1 MTNSSKSVNKKRID
15 GWPPRWLTPV
25 PAADLKRS
33 SGDDIS
39 DFAEALCKI
48 TKDSIAGAAGT
59 PLEFRGWQ
67 RELTKQVFAIKADG
81 TFRHKIA
88 LIGLPRKNGKSA
100 WLSAVALESLVLGVE
115 GGEVYSCAAEKEQ
128 AKIVFGTAKRMVE
141 MQPELSEVLDVY
153 KDAIYNPKTG
163 SVYRALSSE
172 AFSKEGLS
180 PTFVAFD
187 ELHAQPNRE
196 LFDVM
201 SLAMGARTSPML
213 CAITT
218 AGVKT
223 DSSGKDSICY
233 SLYQY
238 GKRVALGE
246 VDDPSFFFSWWEPN
260 EDLDDFRLPETWKTS
275 NPGFDDIVAA
285 DDFAS
290 AILRTP
296 ESEFKTKRLNIWTST
311 SDAWLPHGAW
321 DQLENRREV
330 ENGKEVVLGFD
341 GSFNGDCTAIVAV
354 EIGEYP
360 HIMPVKVWEKPEEA
374 DASWQVPVMEVEDA
388 IRDACKRW
396 QVVEIACD
404 PYRWARTFQILDD
417 EGLPVVTFPQTASR
431 MTPATTRFFEAVV
444 NKQITHNGDPQLAR
458 HIGNAS
464 LRVDQRGSRLA
475 KEKRGSTKR
484 IDLAVASVMSLERAY
499 WWHSQGG
506 SLPQVFD
513 PWSATEN
520 LEVPSVWSDNNSN

>member
-1 MTNSSKSVNKKRID
+1 MATGAKKIQ
-15 GWPPRWLTPV
+15 GFPPRWLTQV

-33 SGDDIS
+33 RGNDVV

-48 TKDSIAGAAGT
+48 TKDSIAGHAGEK
-59 PLEFRGWQ
+59 LVFRPWQ
-67 RELTKQVFAIKADG
+67 RELTKQIFAVKADG
-81 TFRHKIA
+81 TFRHRVG
-88 LIGLPRKNGKSA
+88 LVGLPRKNGKSA
-100 WLSAVALESLVLGVE
+100 WLSAVALESLVLGTA
-115 GGEVYSCAAEKEQ
+115 GGEIYSCAAEKEQ
-128 AKIVFGTAKRMVE
+128 AKIVFGTAKEMVRL
-141 MQPELSEVLDVY
+141 QPELSELLQVY

-172 AFSKEGLS
+172 SFSKEGLN
-180 PTFVAFD
+180 PTLVAFD
-187 ELHAQPNRE
+187 ELHAQQNRE

-201 SLAMGARTSPML
+201 SLAMGARVEPML
-213 CAITT
+213 IAITT

-223 DSSGKDSICY
+223 DSSGKDSICH

-246 VDDPSFFFSWWEPN
+246 VDDPSFFFAWWEAN
-260 EDLDDFRLPETWKTS
+260 ESDDYRDANAWRDA

-321 DQLENRREV
+321 DAIADDHEIED
-330 ENGKEVVLGFD
+330 GSDVVLGFD

-354 EIGEYP
+354 SVGEVP
-360 HIMPVKVWEKPEEA
+360 HIMPVAVWEKPEEA
-374 DASWQVPVMEVEDA
+374 GADWQVPVLEVEDA
-388 IRDACKRW
+388 IRKAAIRW
-396 QVVEIACD
+396 QVLEIACD
-404 PYRWARTFQILDD
+404 PYRWARTFQVL
-417 EGLPVVTFPQTASR
+417 EEENLPVVTFPQNAAR

-444 NKQITHNGDPQLAR
+444 NKQITAIPDPQLAR
-458 HIGNAS
+458 HIGNAT

-475 KEKRGSTKR
+475 KEKRGSSRR
-484 IDLAVASVMSLERAY
+484 IDLAVASVMALERAA

-506 SLPQVFD
+506 VLPQIFD
-513 PWSATEN
+513 LWSASNQE
-520 LEVPSVWSDNNSN
+520 EVPSVWSNHDND